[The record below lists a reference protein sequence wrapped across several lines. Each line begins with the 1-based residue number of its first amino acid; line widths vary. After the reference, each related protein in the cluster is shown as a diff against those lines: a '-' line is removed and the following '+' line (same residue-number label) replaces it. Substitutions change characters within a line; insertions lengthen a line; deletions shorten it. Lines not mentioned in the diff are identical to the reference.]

1 MCNLDEEKEDNVN
14 SNCSENDQQWQGE
27 GACAEAWWA
36 SRGGLSDER
45 NVRGEGGGGQEGV
58 RGLKRAGAGMNEG

>member
-45 NVRGEGGGGQEGV
+45 NVRGGGGGDRKE
-58 RGLKRAGAGMNEG
+58 

>member
-45 NVRGEGGGGQEGV
+45 NVRGGGGGGTGRSKRAKEGGG
-58 RGLKRAGAGMNEG
+58 RNE